1 MTARLYRATLLAT
14 GITLSTIGTL
24 ETAKAELI
32 PLPAPGST
40 ADGIPLSLQFD
51 QGIVYSAKLLDAL
64 QSAGQLSAPFDAFDY
79 QFTVGTGTI
88 PVLVYTG
95 AGGAS
100 NDSPF
105 QDPLQAC
112 GGGNCTQFDGTWGIN
127 TGDASDFVGTVGALK
142 TVIGSNVP
150 VIYFD
155 HNEQEGQNAVPNLK
169 AAGSLAIYSA
179 TNVLK
184 AQFFFDS
191 IGNAARD
198 VDETTGDDLNLLDGI
213 DPYVTSCS
221 DLAIG
226 EGAANNP
233 PCSLFFD
240 TLTNN
245 TYNVSHNSGSGK
257 PDYFLL
263 AAGLDLNNFDDSD
276 KVVIEM
282 HLRNLDPGFDEL
294 GIAGLEVEITEVPA
308 PSAVASIALG
318 LMALGGMALRGR
330 RRRA

>member
-1 MTARLYRATLLAT
+1 MLALGVAVATLSGL
-14 GITLSTIGTL
+14 GT
-24 ETAKAELI
+24 ASAELI

-64 QSAGQLSAPFDAFDY
+64 QTAGQLQAPFDTFDY

-127 TGDASDFVGTVGALK
+127 TGNASDFVGTVGALK
-142 TVIGSNVP
+142 TAIGSNVP

-155 HNEQEGQNAVPNLK
+155 HNEQEGANAVPNLK
-169 AAGSLAIYSA
+169 AAGRLAIYSS

-184 AQFFFDS
+184 AEFFFDG
-191 IGNAARD
+191 IGDSARN
-198 VDETTGDDLNLLDGI
+198 VDEITGADLNLGDGI

-221 DLAIG
+221 DLTIG
-226 EGAANNP
+226 QNAPNSP

-240 TLTNN
+240 TLTDD
-245 TYNVSHNSGSGK
+245 TYDVSHNSGSGK

-263 AAGLDLNNFDDSD
+263 AAGLNLDNFDASD

-294 GIAGLEVEITEVPA
+294 GIGGLQVEITQVPE
-308 PSAVASIALG
+308 PTTIASLG
-318 LMALGGMALRGR
+318 FGLLALGGIALRGR
-330 RRRA
+330 RRS

>member
-1 MTARLYRATLLAT
+1 MLAIGVAVSALGGLGTAGAAV
-14 GITLSTIGTL
+14 
-24 ETAKAELI
+24 I

-51 QGIVYSAKLLDAL
+51 EGIVYSAKLLDAL
-64 QSAGQLSAPFDAFDY
+64 QSAGQLPAPFNTFNY
-79 QFTVGTGTI
+79 QFSVGTGTI

-127 TGDASDFVGTVGALK
+127 TGNASDFVGTVGALK
-142 TVIGSNVP
+142 TAIGSNVP

-155 HNEQEGQNAVPNLK
+155 HNEQEGAQAVPNLK
-169 AAGSLAIYSA
+169 AAGRLAIFSS

-184 AQFFFDS
+184 AEFFFDGIADS
-191 IGNAARD
+191 ARN
-198 VDETTGDDLNLLDGI
+198 VDEATGADLNLLDGI

-221 DLAIG
+221 DLTIG
-226 EGAANNP
+226 QGAANNP

-240 TLTNN
+240 TLTDD

-263 AAGLDLNNFDDSD
+263 AQGLNLDNFDDSD

-294 GIAGLEVEITEVPA
+294 GIGGLQVEITQVPE
-308 PSAVASIALG
+308 PSAIASIGLG
-318 LMALGGMALRGR
+318 LMALGGAALRGR
-330 RRRA
+330 RRRS

>member
-1 MTARLYRATLLAT
+1 MLAIGVAVSALCGLGTAGAAV
-14 GITLSTIGTL
+14 
-24 ETAKAELI
+24 I

-51 QGIVYSAKLLDAL
+51 EGIVYSAKLLDAL
-64 QSAGQLSAPFDAFDY
+64 QSAGQLPAPFDTFNY

-112 GGGNCTQFDGTWGIN
+112 GGGSCTQFDGTWGIN
-127 TGDASDFVGTVGALK
+127 TGNASDFVGTVGALK
-142 TVIGSNVP
+142 TAIGSNVP

-155 HNEQEGQNAVPNLK
+155 HNEQEGAQAVPNLK
-169 AAGSLAIYSA
+169 AAGRLAIYSA

-184 AQFFFDS
+184 AEFFFDGIADS
-191 IGNAARD
+191 ARN
-198 VDETTGDDLNLLDGI
+198 VDEVTGADLNLLDGI

-221 DLAIG
+221 DLTIG
-226 EGAANNP
+226 QGAANNP

-240 TLTNN
+240 TVTND

-263 AAGLDLNNFDDSD
+263 AQGLNLDNFDATD

-294 GIAGLEVEITEVPA
+294 GIGGLQVEVTQVPE
-308 PSAVASIALG
+308 PSTIASIGFGLVALG
-318 LMALGGMALRGR
+318 SMALRSR
-330 RRRA
+330 RRRT

>member
-1 MTARLYRATLLAT
+1 MLALGVAVATLSGL
-14 GITLSTIGTL
+14 GT
-24 ETAKAELI
+24 ASAELI

-64 QSAGQLSAPFDAFDY
+64 QSAGQLPAPFNTVDY

-127 TGDASDFVGTVGALK
+127 TGNASDFVGTVGALK
-142 TVIGSNVP
+142 TAIGSNVP

-155 HNEQEGQNAVPNLK
+155 HNEQEGANAVPNLK
-169 AAGSLAIYSA
+169 AAGRLAIYSS

-184 AQFFFDS
+184 AQFFFDG
-191 IGNAARD
+191 INDAARN
-198 VDETTGDDLNLLDGI
+198 VDETTGADLNLGDGI

-221 DLAIG
+221 DLLIG
-226 EGAANNP
+226 QNAPNSP

-240 TLTNN
+240 TLTDD
-245 TYNVSHNSGSGK
+245 TYDVSHNSGSGK

-263 AAGLDLNNFDDSD
+263 AAGLNLDNFEDSD

-294 GIAGLEVEITEVPA
+294 GIGGLQVEITQVPE
-308 PSAVASIALG
+308 PTTIASLG
-318 LMALGGMALRGR
+318 FGLLALGGVALRSR
-330 RRRA
+330 RRRV

>member
-1 MTARLYRATLLAT
+1 MVGGVGTANAV
-14 GITLSTIGTL
+14 
-24 ETAKAELI
+24 LI

-51 QGIVYSAKLLDAL
+51 EGIVYSAKLLDAL
-64 QSAGQLSAPFDAFDY
+64 QSAGQLSAPFDTFDY

-105 QDPLQAC
+105 QDPLAAC
-112 GGGNCTQFDGTWGIN
+112 GGGACTQFDGTWGIN

-155 HNEQEGQNAVPNLK
+155 HNEQEGAQAVPNLK
-169 AAGSLAIYSA
+169 AAGRLAIFSS

-184 AQFFFDS
+184 AEFFFDS
-191 IGNAARD
+191 IGDSARN
-198 VDETTGDDLNLLDGI
+198 VDETTGADLNLGDGI

-221 DLAIG
+221 DLTIG
-226 EGAANNP
+226 QGAANSP

-240 TLTNN
+240 TLTDD

-263 AAGLDLNNFDDSD
+263 ASGLDLDNFDASD

-294 GIAGLEVEITEVPA
+294 GIGGLQVEITQVPE
-308 PSAVASIALG
+308 PSAIASVAFG
-318 LMALGGMALRGR
+318 LMALGGMVFWR
-330 RRRA
+330 RRKPA

>member
-1 MTARLYRATLLAT
+1 MTTTLRTTLLAT
-14 GITLSTIGTL
+14 GLALSGLGAFGT
-24 ETAKAELI
+24 ANAAVI

-64 QSAGQLSAPFDAFDY
+64 QAAGQLSAPFNTFNY
-79 QFTVGTGTI
+79 QFSVGTGTI

-105 QDPLQAC
+105 QDPMQAC

-127 TGDASDFVGTVGALK
+127 TGNVNDFVGTVGALK
-142 TVIGSNVP
+142 TEIGSNIP
-150 VIYFD
+150 VFYFD
-155 HNEQEGQNAVPNLK
+155 HNENEGNSAVPNLK
-169 AAGSLAIYSA
+169 AAGSVAIYSA

-184 AQFFFDS
+184 AQFFLDS
-191 IGNAARD
+191 IGDSARN
-198 VDETTGDDLNLLDGI
+198 VDATTGADLNLLDGI

-221 DLAIG
+221 DLTIG
-226 EGAANNP
+226 QGAANNP

-240 TLTNN
+240 TVTNN

-263 AAGLDLNNFDDSD
+263 AAGLDLNNFADTD
-276 KVVIEM
+276 KIVIEM

-294 GIAGLEVEITEVPA
+294 GIGGLQVQITQVPE
-308 PSAVASIALG
+308 PSSVALIGLSLTTLGAFAL
-318 LMALGGMALRGR
+318 R
-330 RRRA
+330 RRRRHA